1 VAKTNRNC
9 LAAVMAGLALVLL
22 AGAAGPAQ
30 AYTFKFKNGMNQ
42 SRGKPVKVQY
52 TLNKVMSHEDFFVG
66 VLAPGESATKDHGG
80 WESGLCVDRLKFWVE
95 QNLPGCEKQSIA
107 RQFFYQEGL
116 WCGDKTFVIQREG
129 CSLQL
134 EVK

>member
-1 VAKTNRNC
+1 MTNRIANR
-9 LAAVMAGLALVLL
+9 AAAAALALALALL
-22 AGAAGPAQ
+22 FAVPAQ

-42 SRGKPVKVQY
+42 ARGKPVKVQY

-66 VLAPGESATKDHGG
+66 VLAPGESASQDHGG

-95 QNLPGCEKQSIA
+95 QNLPGCEKQNIA
-107 RQFFYQEGL
+107 REFFYEEGL
-116 WCGDKTFVIQREG
+116 WCGNKTFVIQREG
-129 CSLQL
+129 CSLGL